1 MAAPSISATCAWM
14 SASAPNKALAQKDA
28 LLKLE
33 EFEII
38 AKLIGA
44 RDPAK
49 AAARLVLVESSTGAD
64 AARALGISP
73 QSVSNAVKRYRDAD
87 AGIRLAYRMRQ

>member
-49 AAARLVLVESSTGAD
+49 TAARMVLVDASTGAD
-64 AARALGISP
+64 AARAQGISP

-87 AGIRLAYRMRQ
+87 AAIRLAYRVQK